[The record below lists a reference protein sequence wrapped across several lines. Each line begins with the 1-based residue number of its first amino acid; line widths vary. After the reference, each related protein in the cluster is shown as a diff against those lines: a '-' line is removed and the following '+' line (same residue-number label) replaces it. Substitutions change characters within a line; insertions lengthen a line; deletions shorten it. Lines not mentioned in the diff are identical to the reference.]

1 MPFNVFFSMKF
12 IKKKK
17 KKNTIGMRCMK
28 LAISTIILGLYSEI
42 HFHAKFSF
50 LALIVYHAEVF

>member
-1 MPFNVFFSMKF
+1 
-12 IKKKK
+12 
-17 KKNTIGMRCMK
+17 MRCMK
-28 LAISTIILGLYSEI
+28 LAISTIILGLYSEV